1 MTTAEINTD
10 ATIDGVLSTDAH
22 VQSLI
27 ERLEYVSSD
36 GLLRQVFLHRP
47 QEMGDL
53 IALEGQKGLKD
64 QALEQYSRHWLNAY
78 LNKEKIPFDTAYF
91 FKWNVTDFRQ
101 AVWDEVSKIPFG
113 QIRTYGDIAKAIG
126 KPKAVRAVGTAIG
139 RNPLFIFRPCHRVI
153 ASDGSIGGFALDT
166 GIKRALLEHEGTYLS
181 D

>member
-1 MTTAEINTD
+1 MTIAEI
-10 ATIDGVLSTDAH
+10 TINADTNGVSTDESS
-22 VQSLI
+22 VQDLI
-27 ERLEYVSSD
+27 DCLEYVSSD

-53 IALEGQKGLKD
+53 IALEGEKGLKD
-64 QALEQYSRHWLNAY
+64 QALEQYSRHWLKAY
-78 LNKEKIPFDTAYF
+78 LNKEKTPFDSSYF

-113 QIRTYGDIAKAIG
+113 QVRTYGDIAKAIG

-166 GIKRALLEHEGTYLS
+166 RIKRALLEHEGTYLS